1 MTDAVV
7 LDLAAGRVYHFK
19 HGWIPLDHIGRER
32 LRAHGVNPD
41 GYNVV
46 HNGKLAAN
54 WRTRR
59 EAIAHADRLNG
70 GKKAAAKV
78 QPSQH
83 APGHHNV
90 VKNGKLVATYQS
102 EAGAR
107 RHADQLNAGTKAA
120 ASVHH
125 ATPTGTGARIDNPR
139 SKVRTS
145 ARTLATRLPADG
157 RDKTAPPR
165 RATPPGTALQTRAD
179 AAVRMKADDLRTLAA
194 SGDKVAQA
202 ELDRRSANNAHVV
215 ARTMPVRGTATER
228 AQQVAQHR
236 HRTLEARRVAAEEK
250 GGGVP
255 RSGPGGVAKLADPMA
270 YARGN
275 LGRND
280 PAEVVKL
287 RTDAELQDIARR
299 MPNTAEGRA
308 AKAELA
314 RRKAKR

>member
-1 MTDAVV
+1 VTDAAVV

-54 WRTRR
+54 WRTKR
-59 EAIAHADRLNG
+59 EAIAHADRLNA

-102 EAGAR
+102 EHGAR
-107 RHADQLNAGTKAA
+107 RHADQLNADTKAA

-125 ATPTGTGARIDNPR
+125 ATPTGTGARIDTPR
-139 SKVRTS
+139 SKARTS
-145 ARTLATRLPADG
+145 SRTLATRMPADG
-157 RDKTAPPR
+157 RDKAAPRRREQPWRDVGSAASRDTTAPVAELRQMVMANRLDPNSPRIQALVADIRKNGVLQPIFVEHTNRGPLVGDGTHRLLAADIAGVKHVPVRVFANTPEGR
-165 RATPPGTALQTRAD
+165 RAANRAMVEVEAAKDLQTRAD
-179 AAVRMKADDLRTLAA
+179 AAVRMKAPELRALAA

-202 ELDRRSANNAHVV
+202 EL
-215 ARTMPVRGTATER
+215 
-228 AQQVAQHR
+228 
-236 HRTLEARRVAAEEK
+236 ARR
-250 GGGVP
+250 
-255 RSGPGGVAKLADPMA
+255 AK
-270 YARGN
+270 
-275 LGRND
+275 
-280 PAEVVKL
+280 
-287 RTDAELQDIARR
+287 Q
-299 MPNTAEGRA
+299 
-308 AKAELA
+308 KAT
-314 RRKAKR
+314 R

>member
-125 ATPTGTGARIDNPR
+125 ATPTGTGARIDSPR

-145 ARTLATRLPADG
+145 ARTLATRLPSDG
-157 RDKTAPPR
+157 RDKAAPPR
-165 RATPPGTALQTRAD
+165 KAQAQPAETSAQQRRKPGNNGAGKNRWFLSTDDNKGHFDSSGRLVRYPSYESAQRAADRLHAAQARPAAPLQARAD
-179 AAVRMKADDLRTLAA
+179 AAVRMKAPELRSLAA

-202 ELDRRSANNAHVV
+202 ELDRR
-215 ARTMPVRGTATER
+215 
-228 AQQVAQHR
+228 
-236 HRTLEARRVAAEEK
+236 
-250 GGGVP
+250 
-255 RSGPGGVAKLADPMA
+255 AK
-270 YARGN
+270 
-275 LGRND
+275 
-280 PAEVVKL
+280 
-287 RTDAELQDIARR
+287 
-299 MPNTAEGRA
+299 
-308 AKAELA
+308 
-314 RRKAKR
+314 RKAK